1 MSARR
6 IKVQMPLTYEELLN
20 AFRKGLRNGNW
31 KRLSRLERALYKA
44 ALCYARI
51 RRRIVSSS
59 LNKKLHAILDKLK
72 ETSGM
77 RAFRRGFEKAVELI
91 GMCGECVLGWV
102 HTLKEWLME
111 PDYILW
117 LGVMGSI

>member
-1 MSARR
+1 
-6 IKVQMPLTYEELLN
+6 MPLKYEELLN

-51 RRRIVSSS
+51 RRIIVSSS

-102 HTLKEWLME
+102 YTLKEWLME